1 MMTSQTSTETY
12 SGSGAT
18 ARADYLAGLLNL
30 RQPLDTN
37 AGWWPNELRDRAT
50 AHVRELAIPSSR
62 DEEWR
67 FTNLAGLLQTQFQAV
82 DQQPLLSFAEIEPFI
97 LPEAVNSRL
106 VFVNGIYD
114 PALSSVSD
122 LPDGVIVTNLA
133 TALELEAINDGIVN
147 LLNPLPGAEE
157 VFTALNTASMTDAAI
172 VWVYNKQEI
181 EIPIQILYVST
192 ATQPT
197 LVHPRCYVMAQ
208 DFSKLTL
215 IEEFV
220 SLNEGVYFTNSVTE
234 IHVWPNAA
242 VDHIRIQR
250 ESENAFHIG
259 KTAVSQEHDSHY
271 ACHAVNLGGKLSRH
285 NLEVYQT
292 GSQTETVM
300 DGLTIA
306 RHEQLSDTHS
316 ILALTQP
323 YGTSQQIHKC
333 IVDDRAHAVFNGKI
347 FVPKA
352 AQQTNAEQVNRN
364 LLLSPK
370 ARVDTKPQLEI
381 VADNV
386 RCTHGAT
393 VGQLEADEVFYLQ
406 SRGIDADTARRLLTT
421 AFAYEIIDRIPIS
434 SLRASLGQLISP

>member
-1 MMTSQTSTETY
+1 MTSPTSTEINA
-12 SGSGAT
+12 GSGT
-18 ARADYLAGLLNL
+18 AVRTDYLAGLLNL
-30 RQPLDTN
+30 RQPLDSDTSE
-37 AGWWPNELRDRAT
+37 WLRQLRDRAT
-50 AHVRELAIPSSR
+50 AHVRELAIPSTR
-62 DEEWR
+62 EEDWR
-67 FTNLAGLLQTQFQAV
+67 FTNLANLLREEFQAV
-82 DQQPLLSFAEIEPFI
+82 EQPPLLSFTEIQPFI

-122 LPDGVIVTNLA
+122 LPEGIIVTNLA
-133 TALELEAINDGIVN
+133 TALELEVINDGVAS
-147 LLNPLPGAEE
+147 LLGKSPGNEE
-157 VFTALNTASMTDAAI
+157 VFTALNTASLTDAAI
-172 VWVYNKQEI
+172 VWVWKNQEI
-181 EIPIQILYVST
+181 EVPIQILYVST

-197 LVHPRCYVMAQ
+197 IAHPRCFVVAENS
-208 DFSKLTL
+208 SKLTL

-220 SLNEGVYFTNSVTE
+220 ALHEGVYFTNSVTE
-234 IHVWPNAA
+234 IWLEANAQI
-242 VDHIRIQR
+242 DHTRTQR
-250 ESENAFHIG
+250 ESFAAFHIG
-259 KTAVSQEHDSHY
+259 KTAVSQARDSHY
-271 ACHAVNLGGKLSRH
+271 TCHAVNLGGKLSRH